1 MKIPS
6 RTVTAALDRAAR
18 LPDGIPPPAKFDY
31 ANDRSRDI
39 RPAAV
44 ARRAAFLSLG
54 GARPS
59 ETELERLMGTDDLVD
74 EFYLERALVAA
85 QPICRISIRST
96 SGHERGCATGFMISP
111 RLLLTNE
118 HVFGSADEAE
128 PSIAEFNYRLDIAG
142 RPELSYQ
149 FRLRPELFFFNNELL
164 DFAVVAVEA
173 TSVDQRVALNR
184 FGYHRL
190 IAESGKG
197 LIKEWMTIIQHP
209 AGARRQ
215 FAIRENQC
223 VEDRDPDVIW
233 YMSDTAQGSSG
244 APVLNDSFQVVAL
257 HHSGVARQDEQKNYI
272 LKDGRKVAS
281 LTDVDDAE
289 VDWIANAGIR
299 ISRICACIAT
309 EATEKDGFLAELKT
323 AMEGG
328 DVLSNAYRQPPRD
341 NGFSLAAAFGG
352 GIPGRFPL
360 GTLVLELNSAL
371 SAGQSLLPFLAGAPT
386 ALPPSSD
393 ETEALKEPIIDADYS
408 SRKGFDSEFLGI
420 ATPLPTVVNETMI
433 APMKTGN
440 KIIPYEHFSVVLHK
454 ERKLAILTAT
464 NVDGSAKTRRPEAGK
479 DYTRNGLTG
488 LSKNQ
493 QEKWVLDPRVEPKFQ
508 IPDGFYN
515 RDQGAFDKGHIVRRE
530 DVCFGANYAEVRRA
544 NGDTFHVTN
553 CSPQRASFNRA
564 PGIWGDLENFIGV
577 QSDTERLCVFA
588 APILAAS
595 DKVFPGT
602 EDVKLPS
609 RFWKVVSAV
618 KNGKLQ
624 VFAFVLEQ
632 DVKDLPLEF
641 QVDAEWKHRQVSLKK
656 LESMITLVKFPKLY
670 HDADQA

>member
-1 MKIPS
+1 
-6 RTVTAALDRAAR
+6 
-18 LPDGIPPPAKFDY
+18 
-31 ANDRSRDI
+31 
-39 RPAAV
+39 
-44 ARRAAFLSLG
+44 
-54 GARPS
+54 
-59 ETELERLMGTDDLVD
+59 
-74 EFYLERALVAA
+74 
-85 QPICRISIRST
+85 
-96 SGHERGCATGFMISP
+96 
-111 RLLLTNE
+111 
-118 HVFGSADEAE
+118 
-128 PSIAEFNYRLDIAG
+128 
-142 RPELSYQ
+142 
-149 FRLRPELFFFNNELL
+149 
-164 DFAVVAVEA
+164 
-173 TSVDQRVALNR
+173 
-184 FGYHRL
+184 
-190 IAESGKG
+190 
-197 LIKEWMTIIQHP
+197 
-209 AGARRQ
+209 
-215 FAIRENQC
+215 
-223 VEDRDPDVIW
+223 
-233 YMSDTAQGSSG
+233 SG

-272 LKDGRKVAS
+272 LKDGTKVTS

-299 ISRICACIAT
+299 VSRICACIAA
-309 EATEKDGFLAELKT
+309 EVTEKNGFLAELKT
-323 AMEGG
+323 AMQGG

-341 NGFSLAAAFGG
+341 NGLSIAAGLGG
-352 GIPGRFPL
+352 SHAGRFPL

-371 SAGQSLLPFLAGAPT
+371 GGGQSLLPFISNEAPGAF
-386 ALPPSSD
+386 APSSD
-393 ETEALKEPIIDADYS
+393 ETEGLKEPIIDTDYS

-420 ATPLPTVVNETMI
+420 ATPLPTVVNESMI

-440 KIIPYEHFSVVLHK
+440 KMIPYEHFSLVLHK
-454 ERKLAILTAT
+454 ERKLAILTAA
-464 NVDGSAKTRRPEAGK
+464 NVDGSAKARRPEAGK

-530 DVCFGANYAEVRRA
+530 DVCFGANYAQVRRA
-544 NGDTFHVTN
+544 NGDTFHMTN

-564 PGIWGDLENFIGV
+564 PGIWGDLENFIGA

-609 RFWKVVSAV
+609 RFWKVVCAV
-618 KNGKLQ
+618 KKDKLQ

-632 DVKDLPLEF
+632 DVSDLPLEF
-641 QVDAEWKHRQVSLKK
+641 QVDAEWKHRQVALKK
-656 LESMITLVKFPKLY
+656 LESMIALVKFPKLY